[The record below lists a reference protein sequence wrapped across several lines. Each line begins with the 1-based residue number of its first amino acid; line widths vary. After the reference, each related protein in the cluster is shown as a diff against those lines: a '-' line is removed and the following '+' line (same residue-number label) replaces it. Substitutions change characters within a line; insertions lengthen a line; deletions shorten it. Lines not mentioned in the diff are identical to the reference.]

1 MKTARIVILLLLV
14 LSLFAQ
20 GFAPPPEPGPMEQK
34 EANKPRAKFVELTI
48 NNNTGKYVSIVLDGT
63 TQQGVSKVY
72 TFGAYTGK
80 SVFRVEAGV
89 YLATFYGCGREASKK
104 LQMKSSRRVILT
116 CGNKENDPEDR
127 ITIK

>member
-1 MKTARIVILLLLV
+1 MKNARLVILLLLV
-14 LSLFAQ
+14 LSLFGQ
-20 GFAPPPEPGPMEQK
+20 GFTPPPAPSPVEQK
-34 EANKPRAKFVELTI
+34 EANKPRARLVELTVS
-48 NNNTGKYVSIVLDGT
+48 NNTGKYVSIVLDGT
-63 TQQGVSKVY
+63 TQQGLSKVY
-72 TFGAYTGK
+72 TFSAYTGK

-116 CGNKENDPEDR
+116 CGNKENDPEDK